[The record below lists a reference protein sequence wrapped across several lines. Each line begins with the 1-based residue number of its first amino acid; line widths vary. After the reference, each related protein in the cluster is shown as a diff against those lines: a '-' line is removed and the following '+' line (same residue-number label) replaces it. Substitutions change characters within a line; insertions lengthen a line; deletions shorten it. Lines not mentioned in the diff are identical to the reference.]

1 MSAEARKFVLASANP
16 DKARE
21 MRQVLEEIGF
31 ELVERPAEVPEV
43 EENGK
48 TLEDN
53 ARLKAQALAEATGL
67 PAIADDTGLEVDALG
82 RAPGVRSARYAGDEA
97 TYTDNVEKLLDEME
111 RHKDRKA
118 RFRSVTIARWPDGRE
133 VIAEGLV
140 MGKIAAE
147 PVGEK
152 GFGYDPVFVPD
163 EGGGRTFAEMDSAEK
178 HAISHRG
185 RSLRALA
192 EQLTKLGLTGG

>member
-1 MSAEARKFVLASANP
+1 MKFVLASANP

-31 ELVERPAEVPEV
+31 ELVERPSDVPDV
-43 EENGK
+43 EENGR

-53 ARLKAQALAEATGL
+53 ARLKAQALADATGL

-82 RAPGVRSARYAGDEA
+82 RAPGVRSARYAGEGA
-97 TYTDNVEKLLDEME
+97 TYADNVEKLLDEME

-140 MGKIAAE
+140 MGRIAAE
-147 PVGEK
+147 PAGEG

-163 EGGGRTFAEMDSAEK
+163 LGGGRTFAEMEPSEK
-178 HAISHRG
+178 HLISHRG

-192 EQLTKLGLTGG
+192 EQLSKLDLTSP

>member
-1 MSAEARKFVLASANP
+1 MKFVLASANP

-31 ELVERPAEVPEV
+31 ELVERPADVPDV
-43 EENGK
+43 EEDGA
-48 TLEDN
+48 TLEEN

-82 RAPGVRSARYAGDEA
+82 RAPGVRSARYAGEDA
-97 TYTDNVEKLLDEME
+97 TYADNVEKLLDEMG
-111 RHKDRKA
+111 RHKDRRA

-140 MGKIAAE
+140 MGKIAVE
-147 PVGEK
+147 PVGDA
-152 GFGYDPVFVPD
+152 GFGYDPVFMPD
-163 EGGGRTFAEMDSAEK
+163 EGDGKTFAEMDSAEK

-192 EQLTKLGLTGG
+192 EQLAKLELTKP